1 MPSTVFAGP
10 QTVRMTSQ
18 GEVTLPILYYDV
30 SQFTAIFLVD
40 YDRAAA
46 LLRGT
51 GLQAQRAPGAK
62 AIVGLSF
69 FEYRKTSI
77 GAYNE
82 VGTAIA
88 VYPASEAQPG
98 LREWLR
104 PSAERA
110 MGFHIVDL
118 PVTTSAANAAGRE
131 IWGYPKFVTEIPV
144 TFGNKRFAG
153 SVNDPVTG
161 EPIVTLDGRWGGAV
175 TVPGFDLCL
184 YSLREGTL
192 LRTLVEVDARMQT
205 ALGRGF
211 KLTIGNS
218 AHRMAENLR
227 ALGLQGAAP
236 IIVQNA
242 AVFHSRLP
250 AGVEV

>member
-1 MPSTVFAGP
+1 MPSSVFAGP

-30 SQFTAIFLVD
+30 SQFTALFSVE

-46 LLRGT
+46 LLRDT
-51 GLQAQRAPGAK
+51 GLQAQRAPGGK
-62 AIVGLSF
+62 AVVGLSF

-88 VYPASEAQPG
+88 VHPAGQAQPG

-118 PVTTSAANAAGRE
+118 PVTTAAANAAGRE
-131 IWGYPKFVTEIPV
+131 IWGYPKFVTAIPL
-144 TFGNKRFAG
+144 TFGHKRFAG

-161 EPIVTLDGRWGGAV
+161 EPIVTLDGRWQGAV

-184 YSLREGTL
+184 YSLREGAL
-192 LRTLVEVDARMQT
+192 LRTLIEVDSRLRT
-205 ALGRGF
+205 AWGRGF
-211 KLTIGNS
+211 RLTVGNS
-218 AHRMAENLR
+218 THRMAENLR
-227 ALGLQGAAP
+227 ALGLDGAAP
-236 IIVQNA
+236 LVVQNA

-250 AGVEV
+250 AGVAV